1 MSALILHLETSTKI
15 CSVALSKNGTLLSY
29 LDQFGDGYIHGEKLT
44 LMITEV
50 LTNDGF
56 QLQDLSA
63 ISYSSGPGSYTGLRI
78 GLSTAKGLCF
88 ALQIPL
94 IAIPTHQ
101 MLFQIAKETGLTTD
115 AEVFALLDARR
126 SEVYLQTFDT
136 QGHTLQHLQCA
147 LLENTEVPE
156 LSSII
161 VVGDANEKAK
171 THWTD
176 TSIQWLDQPLSAKF
190 QVKPAKQAFE
200 TNVFEDLAYCCPI
213 YLKGANG
220 VLFWTTFS
228 LPTASLTRISITVP
242 GSNGTSNCARN
253 CWFFAS

>member
-15 CSVALSKNGTLLSY
+15 CSVALSENGKLLSY
-29 LDQFGDGYIHGEKLT
+29 LDKSGDGYIHGEQLT

-50 LTNDGF
+50 LNNTRF
-56 QLQDLSA
+56 QLKDLSA
-63 ISYSSGPGSYTGLRI
+63 VSYSSGPGSYTGLRI

-101 MLFQIAKETGLTTD
+101 NLFQIAEETGLTTD

-126 SEVYLQTFDT
+126 SEVYLQTFDA
-136 QGHTLQHLQCA
+136 QGSTLRELQCA
-147 LLENTEVPE
+147 LLENSVVTAMN
-156 LSSII
+156 SIV

-171 THWTD
+171 TYWTD
-176 TSIQWLDQPLSAKF
+176 PSIQWLEQPLCAKF
-190 QVKPAKQAFE
+190 QAAPAYKAYQMKA
-200 TNVFEDLAYCCPI
+200 FEDLAYCSPI

-220 VLFWTTFS
+220 VL
-228 LPTASLTRISITVP
+228 L
-242 GSNGTSNCARN
+242 
-253 CWFFAS
+253 

>member
-15 CSVALSKNGTLLSY
+15 CSVALSENGTILSY
-29 LDQFGDGYIHGEKLT
+29 LDKTGDGYIHGEQLT

-50 LTNDGF
+50 LNNTDF

-88 ALQIPL
+88 GLQIPL

-101 MLFQIAKETGLTTD
+101 ILFQIAKESGLTTD
-115 AEVFALLDARR
+115 NEVFALLDARR
-126 SEVYLQTFDT
+126 SEVYLQTFDA
-136 QGHTLQHLQCA
+136 QGSTLSELQCA
-147 LLENTEVPE
+147 LLENTLVTE

-171 THWTD
+171 NYWTAH
-176 TSIQWLDQPLSAKF
+176 SIQWLDQPLSAKF
-190 QVKPAKQAFE
+190 QVKPAQQAFE
-200 TNVFEDLAYCCPI
+200 MKAFEDLAYCSPI

-220 VLFWTTFS
+220 VL
-228 LPTASLTRISITVP
+228 L
-242 GSNGTSNCARN
+242 
-253 CWFFAS
+253 